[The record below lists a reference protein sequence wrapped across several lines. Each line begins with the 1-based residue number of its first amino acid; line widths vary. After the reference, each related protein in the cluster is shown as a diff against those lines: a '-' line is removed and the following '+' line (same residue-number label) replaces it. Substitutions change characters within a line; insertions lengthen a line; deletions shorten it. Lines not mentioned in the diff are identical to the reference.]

1 MRILFFSAVLF
12 IFAAACVFAQV
23 ENVSIEYPVYDFI
36 REMSV
41 KKIINFDEDNPNL
54 SRFEIA
60 NFLKTID
67 SKKAELS
74 KTEIKLLDKY
84 KVEFIPE
91 ESSKDNTWQM
101 FGSGKNFI
109 SNLGDFFSNKQKYI
123 FTAGKPGSNVFIEGI
138 GNVYAGTEFKPDNKH
153 QTVFMDGG
161 FRARGTIFKSLG
173 YSFDFTK
180 GFIGG
185 NSELAGIIEPK
196 LQSNFKYNENAEV
209 FNNYDYTNAYLKYYI
224 EPTEGMGLSAQFGRE
239 KLTYGYG
246 YGSKPIL
253 SGDNPNMDFLKLN
266 FNYGIIRFSS
276 IFASTVGYMSENRD
290 DRYTKYFSAH
300 RIKVAIPDIVD
311 LAISDVVIYNGR
323 IDFAYLNPILL
334 WHFAE
339 KSLQDRDNKNFVFD
353 FKTKFMKDVEIQGTL
368 FVDDDEQ
375 FAILSGGTTRS
386 QKYVYQ
392 IGTMIYEPFIKNL
405 SLTVEYTKI
414 RPYTYTHYDIRDNY
428 TAYGVNLGHRIG
440 PNADE
445 LFTRLT
451 YNISDWGRINLEY
464 SHVRKGNNIYD
475 ANGNLVTNVGGDIA
489 QGHRTGIDPEEAP
502 FLAGNRVN
510 TDAVGLNFRWI
521 PIRNYIFDFYYGYTM
536 QNFMTEGYKNDFSF
550 GYVRMNIEY

>member
-1 MRILFFSAVLF
+1 MKLFLVF
-12 IFAAACVFAQV
+12 IFLFVLTSICYPQI
-23 ENVSIEYPVYDFI
+23 ENVSIEYPVYDFLK
-36 REMSV
+36 EMTV
-41 KKIINFDEDNPNL
+41 KKIINYDEDNPNL

-67 SKKAELS
+67 SKKPELS
-74 KTEIKLLDKY
+74 NTEIKILNKY

-91 ESSKDNTWQM
+91 EANKDNTWQM
-101 FGSGKNFI
+101 FGSGKKFLK
-109 SNLGDFFSNKQKYI
+109 NLEDFFSNKQKYV
-123 FTAGKPGSNVFIEGI
+123 FTAGKPGSNAFIEAI
-138 GNVYAGTEFKPDNKH
+138 GNVYAGTEFKPDNSKNS
-153 QTVFMDGG
+153 VLMDGG
-161 FRARGTIFKSLG
+161 FRARGTIFNHLG
-173 YSFDFTK
+173 YYFDFSK
-180 GFIGG
+180 GAIFG
-185 NSELAGIIEPK
+185 NKELASVIEPK
-196 LQSNFKYNENAEV
+196 LNTDFKFNENSESLK
-209 FNNYDYTNAYLKYYI
+209 NYDFTNAYLKFYI

-266 FNYGIIRFSS
+266 FNYGIVRFSS
-276 IFASTVGYMSENRD
+276 IFASTVGYMQQNRD

-311 LAISDVVIYNGR
+311 LAISDVVVYNGR
-323 IDFAYLNPILL
+323 IEFAYLNPILL

-339 KSLQDRDNKNFVFD
+339 KSLQDRDNKNFIFD
-353 FKTKFMKDVEIQGTL
+353 FKTKFLKNVEFQGTF

-375 FAILSGGTTRS
+375 FAILSGGSTRS

-392 IGTMIYEPFIKNL
+392 IGTMIYEPLIKNL
-405 SLTVEYTKI
+405 SFTIEYTKI

-445 LFTRLT
+445 LFSRIT

-475 ANGNLVTNVGGDIA
+475 SNGMLVTNVGGDIA
-489 QGHRTGIDPEEAP
+489 KGHRTGIDPEEAP

-510 TDAVGLNFRWI
+510 TDAIGLNFRWI
-521 PIRNYIFDFYYGYTM
+521 PIRNYIFDFYYGYTI
-536 QNFMTEGYKNDFSF
+536 QNYLTEGYKKDFSF
-550 GYVRMNIEY
+550 GYIRMNVEY

>member
-1 MRILFFSAVLF
+1 MKRLFLSAVLLF
-12 IFAAACVFAQV
+12 IAVSSGISQV
-23 ENVSIEYPVYDFI
+23 ENVSIEYPVYDFLK
-36 REMSV
+36 EMTV
-41 KKIINFDEDNPNL
+41 KKIINYDEDNPNL

-60 NFLKTID
+60 DFLKTIE
-67 SKKAELS
+67 SKKTELS
-74 KTEIKLLDKY
+74 RTEIKILDKY

-91 ESSKDNTWQM
+91 ESNKDNTWQM
-101 FGSGKNFI
+101 FGSGKNYWK
-109 SNLGDFFSNKQKYI
+109 NLEDFFSNKQKYI
-123 FTAGKPGSNVFIEGI
+123 FTAGKPGNNAFIEGI
-138 GNVYAGTEFKPDNKH
+138 GNVYAGTEFKPDNKN
-153 QTVFMDGG
+153 QTVMMDGG
-161 FRARGTIFKSLG
+161 FRARGTIFNHLG
-173 YSFDFTK
+173 YSFDFLK
-180 GFIGG
+180 GAIFGDK
-185 NSELAGIIEPK
+185 NLAPFMEPK
-196 LQSNFKYNENAEV
+196 LRSDFKFNEDSESLK
-209 FNNYDYTNAYLKYYI
+209 NYDFTNAYLKFYI
-224 EPTEGMGLSAQFGRE
+224 EPTEGMGLSLQLGRE

-246 YGSKPIL
+246 YGSKPVL
-253 SGDNPNMDFLKLN
+253 SGDNPNMDFLKMN
-266 FNYGIIRFSS
+266 FDYGIVRFSS
-276 IFASTVGYMSENRD
+276 IFASTVGYMQPDRD

-311 LAISDVVIYNGR
+311 LAISDVVVYNGR
-323 IDFAYLNPILL
+323 IEFAYLNPILL

-339 KSLQDRDNKNFVFD
+339 KSLQDRDNKNFIFD
-353 FKTKFMKDVEIQGTL
+353 FKTKFIKNVEFQGTF

-375 FAILSGGTTRS
+375 FAILTGGSTRS

-405 SLTVEYTKI
+405 SFTLEYTKI

-445 LFTRLT
+445 LFSRIT

-510 TDAVGLNFRWI
+510 TDAIGLNFRWI
-521 PIRNYIFDFYYGYTM
+521 PIRNYIFDFYYGYTI
-536 QNFMTEGYKNDFSF
+536 QNHITDGFKKDYSF
-550 GYVRMNIEY
+550 GYIRMNVEY

>member
-1 MRILFFSAVLF
+1 MKLFHVF
-12 IFAAACVFAQV
+12 IFLFLLTSICYPQI
-23 ENVSIEYPVYDFI
+23 ENVSIEYPVYDFL
-36 REMSV
+36 REMTV

-67 SKKAELS
+67 SKKIELS
-74 KTEIKLLDKY
+74 STEIKILNKY

-91 ESSKDNTWQM
+91 EANKDNTWQM
-101 FGSGKNFI
+101 FGSGKKFLK
-109 SNLGDFFSNKQKYI
+109 NLEDFFSNKQKYI
-123 FTAGKPGSNVFIEGI
+123 FTAGKPGSNAFVEGI
-138 GNVYAGTEFKPDNKH
+138 GNVYAGTEFKPDNSH
-153 QTVFMDGG
+153 NTLMMDGG
-161 FRARGTIFKSLG
+161 FRARGTIFNHLG
-173 YSFDFTK
+173 YSFDFSK
-180 GFIGG
+180 GAIFG
-185 NSELAGIIEPK
+185 NKELAPFIEPK
-196 LQSNFKYNENAEV
+196 LRTDFKYNEDSESLK
-209 FNNYDYTNAYLKYYI
+209 NYDFTNAYLKFYI
-224 EPTEGMGLSAQFGRE
+224 EPDEGMGLSAQFGRE

-266 FNYGIIRFSS
+266 FNYGIVRFSS
-276 IFASTVGYMSENRD
+276 IFASTVGYMQENRD

-300 RIKVAIPDIVD
+300 RLKVAIPDIVD
-311 LAISDVVIYNGR
+311 LAISDVVVYNGR
-323 IDFAYLNPILL
+323 IEFAYLNPIIL

-339 KSLQDRDNKNFVFD
+339 KSLQDRDNKNFIFD
-353 FKTKFMKDVEIQGTL
+353 FKTKFLKNAEFQGTF

-375 FAILSGGTTRS
+375 FAILSGGSTRS

-392 IGTMIYEPFIKNL
+392 FGAMIYEPIIKNL

-414 RPYTYTHYDIRDNY
+414 RPFTYTHYDIRDNY

-445 LFTRLT
+445 LFSRIT
-451 YNISDWGRINLEY
+451 YNISSWGRINLEY

-475 ANGNLVTNVGGDIA
+475 ANGILVTNVGGDIA

-510 TDAVGLNFRWI
+510 TDAFGLNFRWI
-521 PIRNYIFDFYYGYTM
+521 PIRNYIFDFYYGYTIE
-536 QNFMTEGYKNDFSF
+536 NHITDGFKKDFSF
-550 GYVRMNIEY
+550 GYIRMNVEY